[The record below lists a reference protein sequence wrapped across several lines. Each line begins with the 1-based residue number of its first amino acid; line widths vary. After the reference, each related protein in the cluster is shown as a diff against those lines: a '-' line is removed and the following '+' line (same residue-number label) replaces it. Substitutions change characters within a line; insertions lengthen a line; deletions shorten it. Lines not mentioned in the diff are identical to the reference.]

1 MSRRVYNVINCSGH
15 LTNYVKGERRFVLM
29 ASSRFRAIVSGG
41 VEKYFLITCSR
52 VGWSARLLNWLQR
65 IIQRAQNFII
75 RLVTE
80 ASPKSSRL
88 RFAIESTKRFLE
100 SKKQFSKGI
109 LPKETTEHSFPF
121 SVSSTCANSE
131 KLRPSG
137 MLEAGTRR
145 EQAAKKPSKSPWR
158 RLAGAVDSFR
168 FSPSSGEPRDM
179 WHKRM
184 AKNLFRC
191 SFRLF
196 HASPS
201 IFFRETNTFWFLLC
215 KQTQDTKNRL
225 YWTHDFISTNKQRE
239 AQKGT

>member
-88 RFAIESTKRFLE
+88 RFAIASTKRFLE

-145 EQAAKKPSKSPWR
+145 ESSQQKSRANLLGDVWR
-158 RLAGAVDSFR
+158 VQWIRFV

-184 AKNLFRC
+184 AKNLFRS
-191 SFRLF
+191 SFRIF

-201 IFFRETNTFWFLLC
+201 TFFSRNEYLLVFIMQTDTRHKKQIVLNT
-215 KQTQDTKNRL
+215 RL
-225 YWTHDFISTNKQRE
+225 YLNK
-239 AQKGT
+239 